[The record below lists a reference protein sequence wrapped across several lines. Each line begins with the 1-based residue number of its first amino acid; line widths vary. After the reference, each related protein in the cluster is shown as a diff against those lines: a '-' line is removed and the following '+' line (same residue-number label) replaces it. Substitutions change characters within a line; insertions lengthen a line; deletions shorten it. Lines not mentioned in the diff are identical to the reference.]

1 MNTLLTLLQK
11 RSKYFYFFTIL
22 FGMVNSLWNVGLL
35 GIINTTVSGGE
46 IPYSPLPVWQSF
58 TVMLALSLITSKVF
72 QNFMVNLT
80 NDLSY
85 DFGISIIEKLRFA
98 SYEDY
103 ESMGKERVYTA
114 LQDAQMVSGIPRTF
128 IESFNSVIVILSC
141 GAYLYY
147 TSWLGGL
154 LLTAIFAFIMIFY
167 VVRNKKIERDYNIVR
182 DMQNSYFRYI
192 NDLILGFKEIKM
204 NSYRN
209 DSLYHKYINDN
220 RVKTKGLLI
229 KNQVKYVNNNLVGTY
244 SFYVVIGVSLFVL
257 PLFFNMALEQ
267 TSAYI
272 ITILY
277 LLGPLNGL
285 INLIP
290 TYTNVRIAVERLEEF
305 DDKLDALK
313 AVETGH
319 GDLTDINQ
327 EFDSIVFKDVTYDY
341 IDQQGNKVFELGPIN
356 LEIQKG
362 ELIFVIGGNGSG
374 KSTFVKLLTGIYKPT
389 SGTISINGV
398 EISLENY
405 PYYRNQISAI
415 FTDNYLFSEN
425 YDDFDLKNSDVA
437 LKQYID
443 KMQLNEILRIDK
455 ERNVVETGLSKGQQ
469 KRLAMIY
476 ALLEQRKICVF
487 DEWAAEQDPVFR
499 RYFYEVIIKD
509 LQRDGKTIIIITH
522 DDEYFHHTDRM
533 IKLDYGKIISNKV
546 INTSELET
554 KI

>member
-11 RSKYFYFFTIL
+11 RSKYFYFFIIL
-22 FGMVNSLWNVGLL
+22 FGLVNSLWNVGLL
-35 GIINTTVSGGE
+35 GIINTTISGSE

-58 TVMLALSLITSKVF
+58 ILLLFLSLITNKVF

-98 SYEDY
+98 SFEDY
-103 ESMGKERVYTA
+103 ETMGKERVYTA
-114 LQDAQMVSGIPRTF
+114 LQDAQMVSSIPRTF
-128 IESFNSVIVILSC
+128 IESFNSIIVVVSC
-141 GAYLYY
+141 MGYLYY

-154 LLTAIFAFIMIFY
+154 LLTLIFLFIMVFY
-167 VVRNKKIERDYNIVR
+167 VVRNKKIEKDFNIVR

-204 NSYRN
+204 NSHRN
-209 DSLYHKYINDN
+209 DSLYEKYINTN
-220 RVKTKGLLI
+220 RVKTKDLLI
-229 KNQVKYVNNNLVGTY
+229 DNQVKYVNNNLVGTY

-257 PLFFNMALEQ
+257 PLFFDLQLAQ
-267 TSAYI
+267 ISAYI
-272 ITILY
+272 VTLLY
-277 LLGPLNGL
+277 VLGPLNGL

-290 TYTNVRIAVERLEEF
+290 TYTTVKIAVERLEEF
-305 DDKLDALK
+305 DNKLDALK
-313 AVETGH
+313 TIEMGH
-319 GDLTDINQ
+319 GDLTEINE
-327 EFDSIVFKDVTYDY
+327 EFDSIEFKDVTYTYYDKR
-341 IDQQGNKVFELGPIN
+341 DNKTFELGPLN
-356 LEIQKG
+356 LRIERG

-374 KSTFVKLLTGIYKPT
+374 KSTFVKLLTGIYTPN
-389 SGTISINGV
+389 SGHISINGV
-398 EISLENY
+398 EISMENY

-425 YDDFDLKNSDVA
+425 YDDIDLENSDVS
-437 LKQYID
+437 LKQHID
-443 KMQLNEILRIDK
+443 TMQLSDVLRIDQ

-509 LQRDGKTIIIITH
+509 LQREGKTIVIITH
-522 DDEYFHHTDRM
+522 DDEYFHHTDRI
-533 IKLDYGKIISNKV
+533 IKLDYGKIKSNKL
-546 INTSELET
+546 IHKPELET
-554 KI
+554 NV